1 MTTLNSF
8 RRGQKAFLGGHLRD
22 SIKEFSAALEEGIH
36 PFHSH
41 LNRGIAYL
49 KTGEFARAIDDF
61 DAIIAKDPVHEHALF
76 YRGIA
81 ELNLGEHNKAIQD
94 FDRSLLLN
102 PERGAAYLARG
113 LAHHALGHRVEEEHD
128 IHDKHAI
135 HNVELGG
142 FMEEYIISESLFNE
156 TLTFFTEDHAI
167 WNLSLTED
175 EVLRMSTVH

>member
-1 MTTLNSF
+1 MKTLNSF
-8 RRGQKAFLGGHLRD
+8 LKGQKAFLDGHFGD
-22 SIKEFSAALEEGIH
+22 SIKAFSAALDEGIH

-49 KTGEFARAIDDF
+49 KTGDFARAIDDF
-61 DAIIAKDPVHEHALF
+61 DAIIEKDPIHEHALF

-102 PERGAAYLARG
+102 PDRGVAYIARG
-113 LAHHALGHRVEEEHD
+113 LAHHLLGHRVEEERD
-128 IHDKHAI
+128 IHDRHAL

-142 FMEEYIISESLFNE
+142 FMEEYIISEPLFNE
-156 TLTFFTEDHAI
+156 TLSFFTKDHAI